1 MKGETQALHLSQMMQ
16 NYIHTTKYEL
26 ALPLVTVRSTKL
38 KKLSVK
44 DVLLLDLKVLE
55 FVLIE
60 RDTICADLVLKNL
73 DGTYVTEIIQLHKKT
88 ISSNDSNKYE
98 TVKFSFGAC
107 QMKSLEVGN
116 NLDMAQFDL
125 EKITLMLGDKKVA
138 EGSLV
143 NSDNEVAVK
152 INKVIQ

>member
-1 MKGETQALHLSQMMQ
+1 MKVETQALHLAKMMQ
-16 NYIHTTKYEL
+16 SYIHTVQYEL
-26 ALPLVTVRSTKL
+26 ALPLVTVRSSKL

-60 RDTICADLVLKNL
+60 GDTICADLVLKNV
-73 DGTYVTEIIQLHKKT
+73 DGRYVTEITHLQKKT
-88 ISSNDSNKYE
+88 ISSSDSNKYE
-98 TVKFSFGAC
+98 TIKFSFGEC
-107 QMKSLEVGN
+107 QMENLEVGN
-116 NLDMAQFDL
+116 SLDMAQFDL
-125 EKITLMLGDKKVA
+125 EKITLMLGDKKIA
-138 EGSLV
+138 EGTLV